1 MTKERIMLRIIV
13 NGKLDELDSPITIS
27 DYLKL
32 KGVQGNA
39 VVERNL
45 IIVKRDAYGEVQ
57 IQDNDKLEIVQM
69 MAGG

>member
-1 MTKERIMLRIIV
+1 MTIIV
-13 NGKLDELDSPITIS
+13 NGKLEELDRPMSIA

-45 IIVKRDAYGEVQ
+45 IIVKRGAYDEVQ

>member
-1 MTKERIMLRIIV
+1 MKIIV
-13 NGKLDELDSPITIS
+13 NGNLEELESPTSIS
-27 DYLKL
+27 DFLKA

-45 IIVKRDAYGEVQ
+45 VIVKKDAYGEVQ
-57 IQDNDKLEIVQM
+57 IQDGDQIEVVQM

>member
-1 MTKERIMLRIIV
+1 MRILV
-13 NGKLDELDSPITIS
+13 NGKLEELDAPMSVAAF
-27 DYLKL
+27 LQK

-45 IIVKRDAYGEVQ
+45 VIVKRDAYDEVQ
-57 IQDNDKLEIVQM
+57 IQDNDQLEIVQM

>member
-1 MTKERIMLRIIV
+1 M
-13 NGKLDELDSPITIS
+13 SIS

-45 IIVKRDAYGEVQ
+45 VIVKRGNYDDVQ

>member
-1 MTKERIMLRIIV
+1 MTIIV
-13 NGKLDELDSPITIS
+13 NGKLEELDRSMS
-27 DYLKL
+27 VGDYLKL

-45 IIVKRDAYGEVQ
+45 IIVKRGTYDEVQ

>member
-1 MTKERIMLRIIV
+1 MTIIV
-13 NGKLDELDSPITIS
+13 NGKLEELDAPMTIA
-27 DYLKL
+27 DFLKR

-45 IIVKRDAYGEVQ
+45 VIVKKGTYDQVE

>member
-1 MTKERIMLRIIV
+1 MTKERIMLRILV
-13 NGKLDELDSPITIS
+13 NGKLDELDGSMTIT

-45 IIVKRDAYGEVQ
+45 IIVKRGTYDEVL
-57 IQDNDKLEIVQM
+57 IQDNDQLEIVQM

>member
-1 MTKERIMLRIIV
+1 MTIIV
-13 NGKLDELDSPITIS
+13 NGKLEELESPIS
-27 DYLKL
+27 VADYLEK

-45 IIVKRDAYGEVQ
+45 VIVKRGTYADVQ
-57 IQDNDKLEIVQM
+57 IQDGDKLEVVQM